1 MRPDGRFEVPL
12 GGALALPGTIGGFYI
27 GMTLMTSHAPTIC
40 DGPRPTHVCDIHICL
55 TYICLVQSQWQRE
68 KTQTS
73 TNIDPVCV
81 TEVRSV
87 ARPASLSRGSPT
99 SNPRAAQSPLAIP
112 VRRSTQQGLRP
123 VQVLRSG
130 ISSPVAHPHPD
141 VYKPRP
147 CLCHRGSQRG
157 APGNSISW
165 LTHV

>member
-12 GGALALPGTIGGFYI
+12 GGALALPGTIGGFYV

-99 SNPRAAQSPLAIP
+99 SNPRPAHWAIAIGDP
-112 VRRSTQQGLRP
+112 SASQHTARATASAGHGHGTISCGRTKHCRRR
-123 VQVLRSG
+123 R
-130 ISSPVAHPHPD
+130 
-141 VYKPRP
+141 
-147 CLCHRGSQRG
+147 RG
-157 APGNSISW
+157 
-165 LTHV
+165 